1 MKLDAVDIICF
12 ILLALCPFVMAYG
25 LIKGEEE
32 RLEWYSH
39 HCETIEKL
47 KYGEGE
53 KQNESNISN

>member
-1 MKLDAVDIICF
+1 MKLDVVDIICF

-39 HCETIEKL
+39 HCETIGKL

-53 KQNESNISN
+53 ETE